1 MAGAMARKSDQMA
14 KNSNSDDSRGKGLI
28 ARMRNAPRHVSIP
41 VGVGLIL
48 GGTILAPLPVFGVW
62 MVPIGLAILAPHS
75 PGAHRLSRRFHWWSI
90 KFLRWSIRNG
100 FVRVKRTT
108 RNGDQEAGP
117 PPEEG

>member
-1 MAGAMARKSDQMA
+1 MATNG
-14 KNSNSDDSRGKGLI
+14 NSDDNRRKGLI

-62 MVPIGLAILAPHS
+62 MFPIGLAILAPHS

-90 KFLRWSIRNG
+90 KCLRWSIRNG
-100 FVRVKRTT
+100 FVRVKTRT
-108 RNGDQEAGP
+108 RADGQDVGP
-117 PPEEG
+117 PSEEA

>member
-1 MAGAMARKSDQMA
+1 MATNGKSD
-14 KNSNSDDSRGKGLI
+14 DGRRKGLI

-62 MVPIGLAILAPHS
+62 MFPIGLAILAPHS
-75 PGAHRLSRRFHWWSI
+75 PGAHKLSRRFHWWSI

-100 FVRVKRTT
+100 FVRVKIRT
-108 RNGDQEAGP
+108 RDGGQDVGP
-117 PPEEG
+117 PSGEA

>member
-1 MAGAMARKSDQMA
+1 MATGR
-14 KNSNSDDSRGKGLI
+14 NSDDKRGKGLI
-28 ARMRNAPRHVSIP
+28 TRMRNAPRHVSIP

-62 MVPIGLAILAPHS
+62 MFPIGLAILAPHS

-100 FVRVKRTT
+100 FVRVKRKT
-108 RNGDQEAGP
+108 RDDQEVGP
-117 PPEEG
+117 PPEEA